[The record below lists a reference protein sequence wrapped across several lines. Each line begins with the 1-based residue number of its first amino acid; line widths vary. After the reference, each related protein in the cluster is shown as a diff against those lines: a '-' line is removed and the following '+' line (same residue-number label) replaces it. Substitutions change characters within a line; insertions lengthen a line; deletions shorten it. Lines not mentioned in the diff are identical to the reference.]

1 MVIFHGYVSHNQMVY
16 DIMGIDRVNQ
26 LDSLVLQS
34 LSSYKWEYG
43 VYIIPTCCIFCSIWE
58 SLGSEEWGMTSMG
71 CALYYFIV
79 FSRLICFFV

>member
-34 LSSYKWEYG
+34 FG
-43 VYIIPTCCIFCSIWE
+43 IF
-58 SLGSEEWGMTSMG
+58 
-71 CALYYFIV
+71 V
-79 FSRLICFFV
+79 